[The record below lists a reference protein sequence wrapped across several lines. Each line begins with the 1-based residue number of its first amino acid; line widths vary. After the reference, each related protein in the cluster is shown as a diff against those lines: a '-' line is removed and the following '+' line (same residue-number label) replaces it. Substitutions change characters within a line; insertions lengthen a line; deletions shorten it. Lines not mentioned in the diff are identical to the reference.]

1 MEDNNSVVF
10 VQFKEINSVEIVQ
23 LGLKN
28 VTPMQILALAHFL
41 EYKGKSTLS
50 VQEAQAMAEKE
61 RMEQEKPKIEVPKG
75 LIRT

>member
-1 MEDNNSVVF
+1 MDDTNSVVF
-10 VQFKEINSVEIVQ
+10 VQFKEINSVDIVQ

-61 RMEQEKPKIEVPKG
+61 RMEQERPKIEVPKG